1 MFIFKLFTLYFLLFY
16 FAISEL
22 LEEER
27 HRKNIIYSKKYQ
39 QYEIYFHLP
48 YLGESDNWG
57 KRDGW
62 NKGGGGWVWM
72 EGRFEYIQVF
82 LFPANG
88 FYRYF

>member
-48 YLGESDNWG
+48 YLGESDN
-57 KRDGW
+57 
-62 NKGGGGWVWM
+62 
-72 EGRFEYIQVF
+72 
-82 LFPANG
+82 
-88 FYRYF
+88 